1 MVRVLFVCMGNIC
14 RSPTA
19 EGVFRKLVESHGLE
33 GEIAVDAAG
42 THDYHIGAPADDR
55 SRSAAALRGVDLS
68 RSRGR
73 QVEPRDLDAFD
84 YVLAM
89 DRDNLRALK
98 RMGSGSATLAL
109 FLEFAPDLGVS
120 DVPDPYFGGADG
132 FEIVLDMVEIA
143 AQGLLADIRENHL
156 AHGGPSPRAP

>member
-1 MVRVLFVCMGNIC
+1 MGNIC

-19 EGVFRKLVESHGLE
+19 EGVFRQLVEARGLSAQIE
-33 GEIAVDAAG
+33 VDAAG

-55 SRSAAALRGVDLS
+55 SRGAAARRGVDLS

-73 QVEPRDLDAFD
+73 QVDAGDLDTFD

-98 RMGSGSATLAL
+98 RMGPGSATLGL

-143 AQGLLADIRENHL
+143 AEGLLADIRQTHRL
-156 AHGGPSPRAP
+156 D

>member
-19 EGVFRKLVESHGLE
+19 EGVFRKLVHSNGLA
-33 GEIAVDAAG
+33 GEIEIDAAG

-55 SRSAAALRGVDLS
+55 SRNAAARRGVDLS

-73 QVEPRDLDAFD
+73 QVDPGDLETFD

-98 RMGSGSATLAL
+98 RIGPGSAAL
-109 FLEFAPDLGVS
+109 GLILDFAPGLGVS

-143 AQGLLADIRENHL
+143 AEGLLADIRENHL
-156 AHGGPSPRAP
+156 AHARGTPPAS